1 MRSYSFKFR
10 ITGIIMLTVLV
21 SRIAYSQNI
30 PTPTVS
36 APIPS
41 APAVVAPNVIAPP
54 VIAPSVIA
62 PNPYPISSPSNV
74 VATDANG
81 QSLTNLRTSNTILQV
96 DEFKSLDISQ
106 YATPAST
113 MPEKLKKLMQNNTLD
128 NGEFSCDNP
137 EHTKPIL
144 LKNLNQID
152 ERYFEVTN
160 NLDVNVGLFGISGKV
175 GKKDKLIQANFWLF
189 RDCDCQNGKS
199 TRALVGMTMYIH
211 LANLDIDLKTPDL
224 MSISAAA
231 QLNHATASYHI
242 QLFGVTEA
250 VDLAALPT
258 AGNLNYENYTKIIAE
273 WDNLKKSLKSDS
285 KVDPVIVPDIIPI
298 KLSY

>member
-1 MRSYSFKFR
+1 
-10 ITGIIMLTVLV
+10 MLTVLV
-21 SRIAYSQNI
+21 SRAAHSQSN
-30 PTPTVS
+30 TTSTNVTLS
-36 APIPS
+36 APNII
-41 APAVVAPNVIAPP
+41 VAPNVSISAPKVSVP
-54 VIAPSVIA
+54 AANVIAPA
-62 PNPYPISSPSNV
+62 PNVIVP
-74 VATDANG
+74 ATNTNMASANTQ
-81 QSLTNLRTSNTILQV
+81 QSTNLLTSNTILQV
-96 DEFKSLDISQ
+96 EEYKSIDMSQ
-106 YATPAST
+106 YATPASD
-113 MPEKLKKLMQNNTLD
+113 MAEKVKKLMQNNTLD

-175 GKKDKLIQANFWLF
+175 GKKDKLIQANFWVF

-250 VDLAALPT
+250 VDLANLPT
-258 AGNLNYENYTKIIAE
+258 AGNLNYDNYTKIIAE
-273 WDNLKKSLKSDS
+273 WDNLKRSLKSES
-285 KVDPVIVPDIIPI
+285 KVDPVIIPDIIPI
-298 KLSY
+298 KLGY

>member
-41 APAVVAPNVIAPP
+41 APAVVAPQVIAPP

-96 DEFKSLDISQ
+96 DEFKSIDISQ
-106 YATPAST
+106 YATPASA
-113 MPEKLKKLMQNNTLD
+113 MAEKVKKLMQNNTLD

-285 KVDPVIVPDIIPI
+285 KVDPVIIPDIIPI

>member
-1 MRSYSFKFR
+1 
-10 ITGIIMLTVLV
+10 
-21 SRIAYSQNI
+21 
-30 PTPTVS
+30 
-36 APIPS
+36 
-41 APAVVAPNVIAPP
+41 
-54 VIAPSVIA
+54 
-62 PNPYPISSPSNV
+62 
-74 VATDANG
+74 
-81 QSLTNLRTSNTILQV
+81 
-96 DEFKSLDISQ
+96 
-106 YATPAST
+106 
-113 MPEKLKKLMQNNTLD
+113 MQNNTLD

-285 KVDPVIVPDIIPI
+285 KVDPVIIPDIIPI